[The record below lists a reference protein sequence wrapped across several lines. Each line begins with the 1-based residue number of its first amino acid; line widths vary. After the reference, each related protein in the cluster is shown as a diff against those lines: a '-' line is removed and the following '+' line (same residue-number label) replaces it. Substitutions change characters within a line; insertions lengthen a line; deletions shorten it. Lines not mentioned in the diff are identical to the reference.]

1 MSKKDTIIKGTFILT
16 ITGFL
21 SRFIGFFYR
30 IFLSRTFGEE
40 GIGLYQLVFP
50 IFALGFS
57 FTCAG
62 IEVALS
68 RLTAQKVAMGKQTEA
83 KQTLLTGL
91 LVSFSLSLFT
101 MLLIQKNVLWITEHI
116 LRDVRCEHLLIAMSY
131 IFPFSSIHSCIC
143 GYYLGLKQT
152 KRIAISQL
160 IEQIVRVLSVYLLCM
175 FLLRQNDP
183 LPVTVAVAG
192 LVFGEISSAFY
203 CIITFKNPYRLSS
216 VTHKQKKPYLSQ
228 VRELLS
234 LSLPL
239 TANRVLLNV
248 LQSIEAVSIPGCLI
262 LSGLTNSES
271 LGLYGILTGMA
282 MPCIFFPS
290 ALTGSIATMLLP
302 TIAEVDA
309 QKDRFALIRLI
320 RKAAGCVLCLGSIC
334 TIGFLLFGNFMGTR
348 LFHSKVA
355 GDFITTLAW
364 ICPFMYTNTTLIS
377 ILNGLGKPSASFRIN
392 TCGLIIRIGS
402 VFFLIPLYG
411 ILGYLWGLL
420 GSQIII
426 SFLAVWTLKKYLQK
440 A

>member
-1 MSKKDTIIKGTFILT
+1 MSKKDTILRGTFILT
-16 ITGFL
+16 VTGFL

-40 GIGLYQLVFP
+40 GVGLYQLVFP

-57 FTCAG
+57 FTSAG

-68 RLTAQKVAMGKQTEA
+68 RLIAQKTALGKQNEA
-83 KQTLLTGL
+83 TQTLFTGL
-91 LVSFSLSLFT
+91 FVSFSLSVFT
-101 MLLIQKNVLWITEHI
+101 MLLLQQNAPWVTEHV
-116 LRDVRCEHLLIAMSY
+116 LRDARCERLLIAMSY

-160 IEQIVRVLSVYLLCM
+160 IEQMVRVLSVYLICM
-175 FLLRQNDP
+175 VLFKQNSS

-192 LVFGEISSAFY
+192 LVLGEIGSAFY
-203 CIITFKNPYRLSS
+203 CIFTFKTADKLSS
-216 VTHKQKKPYLSQ
+216 VAGKQKGNYFSRVK
-228 VRELLS
+228 ELLF

-248 LQSIEAVSIPGCLI
+248 LQGIEAVSIPGCLI

-271 LGLYGILTGMA
+271 LSLYGILTGMA

-302 TIAEVDA
+302 TIAEVQA
-309 QKDRFALIRLI
+309 RKDHSVLIRLI
-320 RKAAGCVLCLGSIC
+320 RKTTGCVFFLGAIC
-334 TIGFLLFGNFMGTR
+334 TVCFLLSGNLIGIL
-348 LFHSKVA
+348 LFHSKAA
-355 GDFITTLAW
+355 GAFITTLAW

-377 ILNGLGKPSASFRIN
+377 ILNGLGKASSSFRIN
-392 TCGLIIRIGS
+392 TCGLFIRIGS

-420 GSQIII
+420 GSQILI
-426 SFLAVWTLKKYLQK
+426 SFLAAWVLKKHLHQ
-440 A
+440 

>member
-1 MSKKDTIIKGTFILT
+1 MSKKDTILRGTFILT
-16 ITGFL
+16 VTGFL

-40 GIGLYQLVFP
+40 GVGLYQLVFP

-57 FTCAG
+57 FTSAG

-68 RLTAQKVAMGKQTEA
+68 RLIAQKTAIGKQDEA
-83 KQTLLTGL
+83 TQTLFTGL
-91 LVSFSLSLFT
+91 LVSFSLSIFT
-101 MLLIQKNVLWITEHI
+101 MLLIQRNVLWITEHI
-116 LRDVRCEHLLIAMSY
+116 LRDTRCERLLIVMSY

-160 IEQIVRVLSVYLLCM
+160 IEQMVRVLSVYLICM
-175 FLLRQNDP
+175 VLFKQNSS

-192 LVFGEISSAFY
+192 LVLGEIGSAFY
-203 CIITFKNPYRLSS
+203 CIFTFKTSDKLSS
-216 VTHKQKKPYLSQ
+216 VTGKRKGNYFSR

-234 LSLPL
+234 LSIPL

-248 LQSIEAVSIPGCLI
+248 LQGIEAVSIPGCLI

-271 LGLYGILTGMA
+271 LSLYGILTGMA

-302 TIAEVDA
+302 TIAEVQA
-309 QKDRFALIRLI
+309 RKDHSALIRLV
-320 RKAAGCVLCLGSIC
+320 RKATGCVFSLGAIC
-334 TIGFLLFGNFMGTR
+334 TVVFLLFGNLTGTL
-348 LFHSKVA
+348 LFQSKTA

-377 ILNGLGKPSASFRIN
+377 ILNGLGKASSSFRIN
-392 TCGLIIRIGS
+392 TCGLFIRIGS

-420 GSQIII
+420 GSQIVI
-426 SFLAVWTLKKYLQK
+426 SFLSTWVLKKRLCQ
-440 A
+440 

>member
-1 MSKKDTIIKGTFILT
+1 MSKKDTILRGTFILT
-16 ITGFL
+16 VTGFL

-40 GIGLYQLVFP
+40 GVGLYQLVFP

-57 FTCAG
+57 FTSAG

-68 RLTAQKVAMGKQTEA
+68 RLIAQKTAMGKQDEA
-83 KQTLLTGL
+83 TQTLFTGL
-91 LVSFSLSLFT
+91 LVSFSLSIFT
-101 MLLIQKNVLWITEHI
+101 MLLIQRNVLWITEHI
-116 LRDVRCEHLLIAMSY
+116 LRDTRCERLLIAMSY

-160 IEQIVRVLSVYLLCM
+160 IEQMVRVLSVYLICM
-175 FLLRQNDP
+175 VLFKQNSS

-192 LVFGEISSAFY
+192 LVLGEIGSAFY
-203 CIITFKNPYRLSS
+203 CIFTFKTSDKLSS
-216 VTHKQKKPYLSQ
+216 VTGKRKGNYFSR

-234 LSLPL
+234 LSIPL

-248 LQSIEAVSIPGCLI
+248 LQGIEAVSIPGCLI

-271 LGLYGILTGMA
+271 LSLYGILTGMA

-302 TIAEVDA
+302 TIAEVQA
-309 QKDRFALIRLI
+309 RKDHSALIRLV
-320 RKAAGCVLCLGSIC
+320 RKATGCVFSLGAIC
-334 TIGFLLFGNFMGTR
+334 TVVFLLYGNLTGTL
-348 LFHSKVA
+348 LFQSKTA

-377 ILNGLGKPSASFRIN
+377 ILNGLGKASSSFRIN
-392 TCGLIIRIGS
+392 TCGLFIRIGS

-420 GSQIII
+420 GSQIVI
-426 SFLAVWTLKKYLQK
+426 SFLSTWVLKKRLCQ
-440 A
+440 